1 MKNKKLKIGLALGS
15 GGARGLSHIGV
26 LKILEKNNIPID
38 LIAGSSMGALVGGFY
53 SAGISIENIEKIAVS
68 TNWKKIV
75 SLVDVSPSAIG
86 FVEGEKV
93 KKFIKE
99 NVGNKKFNECKIP
112 FVAIA
117 TDIKNGESV
126 ILKEGEIGDAIR
138 ASISIP
144 LLFKPIRLRGRLLAD
159 GGLSVPVPVSIL
171 KDMGADIVIA
181 VNVNENYLN
190 NTQIKKDNIYN
201 VTQNYIRIL
210 NKNLASLNVSKAD
223 IVINPDV
230 RNTDWSHFIDGK
242 RLIKVGENAT
252 VEVLEKIKNLIN

>member
-1 MKNKKLKIGLALGS
+1 MEKKRLKIGLALGS

-26 LKILEKNNIPID
+26 LKILKQNNIPID
-38 LIAGSSMGALVGGFY
+38 FIAGSSIGALVGGFY
-53 SAGISIENIEKIAVS
+53 ASGITVEDIEEIAISAD
-68 TNWKKIV
+68 WKKMI
-75 SLVDVSPSAIG
+75 SLIDISPSAIG

-99 NVGNKKFNECKIP
+99 NVGNTIFDQCKVP

-117 TDIKNGESV
+117 TDIKNGEPV
-126 ILKEGEIGDAIR
+126 ILKEGEIGNAIR

-144 LLFKPIRLRGRLLAD
+144 LLFKPAKINGKLFAD
-159 GGLSVPVPVSIL
+159 GGLSMPVPVKIV

-181 VNVNENYLN
+181 VNINENYLDSKKVKKN
-190 NTQIKKDNIYN
+190 NLYN

-210 NKNLASLNVSKAD
+210 NKNLASLNVIGAD

-230 RNTDWSHFIDGK
+230 RDTDWSHFVDGK
-242 RLIKVGENAT
+242 RLIKAGENAT
-252 VEVLEKIKNLIN
+252 IEVLSKIKKLIN